1 MKMHPH
7 SGDHKKEAPRHNML
21 VVGEKSIFLS
31 HLPMFMAPHNFQVIL
46 EATFTKKGSPVDEI
60 YFKDRHSHQGTK
72 MYTLE
77 PEVLKLA
84 SLFTPGAHQSPRRSF
99 KGTVFRGHLERGGQ
113 AIAALTNIDINVK
126 KVVYAAKLGPGLEKP
141 EKLTY
146 HLLGNDKE
154 FFLAHVV
161 GAPPDFDQ
169 ILSVT
174 IEDPPAAED
183 LDRGVRVV
191 FLDRVNSAADRIKE
205 KESVQGQGH
214 AAGAHQFLALQIK
227 ACVEFYFEE
236 GELSSPPTFDPTAE
250 EKKAGFGD

>member
-1 MKMHPH
+1 M
-7 SGDHKKEAPRHNML
+7 
-21 VVGEKSIFLS
+21 
-31 HLPMFMAPHNFQVIL
+31 
-46 EATFTKKGSPVDEI
+46 
-60 YFKDRHSHQGTK
+60 
-72 MYTLE
+72 
-77 PEVLKLA
+77 
-84 SLFTPGAHQSPRRSF
+84 FTPGAHQSPRRSF
-99 KGTVFRGHLERGGQ
+99 KGTVFRGHLERDGGQ
-113 AIAALTNIDINVK
+113 AIAALTDIDINVK
-126 KVVYAAKLGPGLEKP
+126 KVVYAAKLRSGLEKP

-154 FFLAHVV
+154 FFLAHVI

-169 ILSVT
+169 ILSVA

-191 FLDRVNSAADRIKE
+191 FLDRVNSALDRVKGRGGL
-205 KESVQGQGH
+205 VQGQGH

-227 ACVEFYFEE
+227 AGVEFYFEE